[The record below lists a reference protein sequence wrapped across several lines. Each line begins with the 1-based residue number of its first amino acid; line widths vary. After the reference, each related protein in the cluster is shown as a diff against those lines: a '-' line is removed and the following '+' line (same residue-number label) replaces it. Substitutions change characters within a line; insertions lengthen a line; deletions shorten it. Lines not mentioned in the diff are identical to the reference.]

1 MTSTLLKPSK
11 SSKTIKKRVGPQ
23 ESATEYKI
31 GDYKEVNDVGWVV
44 IKSGKTQRWKRI
56 RPMLDCKTSEEYFD
70 QFNDT
75 KPANPK
81 YVPRLKIVLAKL
93 KQLSIE
99 LATHKI
105 PLFKIG
111 FHMVGN
117 FSDYAWEDAE
127 TKVKKIGY
135 VKDRL
140 NPKDPMSIFD
150 DVSFLFFTDHRRFW
164 SLRDGQLFISH
175 NIIRSDKKL
184 VVELFKKYFGSRFE
198 WNGRKEKNIL
208 IKL

>member
-1 MTSTLLKPSK
+1 MTSTKPSK
-11 SSKTIKKRVGPQ
+11 TPKVIKKRVGPV
-23 ESATEYKI
+23 ESATDYKI
-31 GDYKEVNDVGWVV
+31 GDYKEVNEVGWVV

-56 RPMLDCKTSEEYFD
+56 KPMINCQTAEEYFD

-75 KPANPK
+75 KPINPK
-81 YVPRLKIVLAKL
+81 YVPRLKTAVSKL
-93 KQLSIE
+93 KQLSVE

-117 FSDYAWEDAE
+117 WSDYAWSDAE

-140 NPKDPMSIFD
+140 NPKDPMSIFE
-150 DVSFLFFTDHRRFW
+150 DVSFLFFTDYRRFW

-184 VVELFKKYFGSRFE
+184 VVELFQKYFGSRFV
-198 WNGRKEKNIL
+198 WDGRKEKNIL